1 MEHIAEGTYD
11 GVTKSAVLYEAKSG
25 ALMAVIDIDMQGRS
39 VKGWITLVQKDG
51 TMGERGLRDIMAIMG
66 WVSWDW
72 SKFEGDPLAFG
83 GRPVSVVMADEV
95 DPQTQETVSRVKYV
109 NPPGYMSVQRADAKS
124 MAAKYGASARAI
136 LGGNPHGARPAT
148 PPAAAPAV
156 RPARF
161 ALPQPNLPYNPP
173 APPLRRPLVPP
184 VEPSTMEE
192 CWIELHGANSNVDDT
207 VIETAWFAMVARE
220 FPGAAQTDITPA
232 DWGKFLAVIHA
243 MPPLVPIAAPVEPG
257 ERAADLPF

>member
-25 ALMAVIDIDMQGRS
+25 ALMAVIDIDLQGRS
-39 VKGWITLVQKDG
+39 VKGWVTLVQKDG
-51 TMGERGLRDIMAIMG
+51 TMSERGLRDIMAIMG

-72 SKFEGDPLAFG
+72 AKFEGDPLSFG
-83 GRPVSVVMADEV
+83 GKPVSVVMADEV

-148 PPAAAPAV
+148 PPAVAPPA
-156 RPARF
+156 RPTRF
-161 ALPQPNLPYNPP
+161 ALPHPELPHNLPRPP
-173 APPLRRPLVPP
+173 APAI
-184 VEPSTMEE
+184 EPSTMET
-192 CWIELHGANSNVDDT
+192 CWNALCAANSRT
-207 VIETAWFAMVARE
+207 EQSIIEAAWFAMVERE
-220 FPGAAQTDITPA
+220 FPGAAQTDMTPA
-232 DWGKFLAVIHA
+232 DWGRFLATIHA
-243 MPPLVPIAAPVEPG
+243 MPPLAQKTAPVEAG